1 MQQVP
6 VRFGQMAAQAV
17 PLVRQGPLVRQ
28 LLPNEKLVGID
39 GDCNADKHGRYPS
52 RAFSMP
58 EYKGEKG

>member
-39 GDCNADKHGRYPS
+39 STTVLISTGNYSA

-58 EYKGEKG
+58 EYTTE